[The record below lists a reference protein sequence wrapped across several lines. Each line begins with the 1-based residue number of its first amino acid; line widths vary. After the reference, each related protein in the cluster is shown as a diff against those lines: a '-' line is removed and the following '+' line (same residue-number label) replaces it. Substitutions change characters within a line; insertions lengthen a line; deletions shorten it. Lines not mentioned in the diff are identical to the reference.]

1 MATGITY
8 HSAVPIYHP
17 AKIGSRPLDRPV
29 LPLGEKKLVPSDL
42 RFTLPQQTFLSPN
55 QHRKMPYPIRT
66 AIASLL
72 AALPLV
78 AMPAVLHAQQASPG
92 PRPTAEWIAA
102 RVDSVVNT
110 DVLGQG
116 MPSVSIVVTRGNETL
131 VERAWGFA
139 DVAASRKAEPSTVY
153 EIASVSK
160 QFTAALI
167 LKLVDRGKLS
177 LSDPI
182 GRHVSGL
189 QPEFNAITVEQILN
203 HTSGL
208 KGDFRPIEHMTLPTT
223 KDSLLA
229 MASRDTPAA
238 RPGTRYAY
246 SNTGYML
253 AGVIIEKLYGKP
265 YADVLRDEIARPL
278 GLSSLRLCTTDKTG
292 GARSYARSAQAK
304 PEPVTSNHPSQMLG
318 NGGIC
323 TTASDLA
330 KWNRALH
337 GGRVLSPTSYA
348 AMTTPRGAV
357 AASKNSGLGIFV
369 RPAPWGSMAMVH
381 EGTTVGYASANAW
394 YPADSISVV
403 VLYNGVPR
411 LPVDVDGIIGGIA
424 HGRTPAPKPQ
434 AVPQAAQ
441 AEPPVTLADTP
452 QAAAPAD
459 AARYVGDYEV
469 RPGMVFVVTLENG
482 ILFIQ
487 QPTLVGGDKHPLL
500 LKSGTTFAPG
510 NTEGT
515 VTMTFVS
522 DSSGQVVEM
531 IMRQSGNERK
541 LKKVR

>member
-1 MATGITY
+1 MATAIPY
-8 HSAVPIYHP
+8 HSAYPIYHP
-17 AKIGSRPLDRPV
+17 AKITCSRPI
-29 LPLGEKKLVPSDL
+29 L
-42 RFTLPQQTFLSPN
+42 RHTLPQQTVLSPN

-66 AIASLL
+66 AIAGLL

-78 AMPAVLHAQQASPG
+78 SMPAVLHAQQASPG
-92 PRPTAEWIAA
+92 PRPAAEWLAA
-102 RVDSVVNT
+102 RVDSIVNA

-139 DVAASRKAEPSTVY
+139 DVAARRKAEPSPLY
-153 EIASVSK
+153 EIGSVTK

-167 LKLVDRGKLS
+167 LKLADRGKLS

-189 QPEFNAITVEQILN
+189 RPEFNAITVEQVLN

-208 KGDFRPIEHMTLPTT
+208 KGDFRTMERMMLPTT
-223 KDSLLA
+223 RDSLLA
-229 MASRDTPAA
+229 LASRDTLAA

-253 AGVIIEKLYGKP
+253 AGAIIEKLYGKP

-278 GLSSLRLCTTDKTG
+278 GLRSLRLCTTDKTG
-292 GARSYARSAQAK
+292 VARSYARSAQAQ

-323 TTASDLA
+323 TTAGDLA

-337 GGRVLSPTSYA
+337 GGRVLSPASYA

-357 AASKNSGLGIFV
+357 AAAKSAGLGLFV
-369 RPAPWGSMAMVH
+369 RPAPWGSTAMVH
-381 EGTTVGYASANAW
+381 EGTTVGYASASAW

-411 LPVDVDGIIGGIA
+411 LPADVDGIIGGIA
-424 HGRTPAPKPQ
+424 HGRTPAPRTAAAAP
-434 AVPQAAQ
+434 AAQ
-441 AEPPVTLADTP
+441 AKPPVTLANTP

-459 AARYVGDYEV
+459 AARSVGDYEL
-469 RPGMVFVVTLENG
+469 RPGVVFVVTLENG
-482 ILFIQ
+482 ILFIK
-487 QPTLVGGDKHPLL
+487 QPALAGGSKFPLL

-510 NTEGT
+510 NTEAP
-515 VTMTFVS
+515 VTMTFVP
-522 DSSGQVVEM
+522 DSSGQVVEL
-531 IMRQSGNERK
+531 IMRQGGNERK
-541 LKKVR
+541 TKKVR